1 MKLGHKKIALG
12 DSPGLIGRLH
22 VSSIFNMNSTLKKGR
37 WQWL

>member
-22 VSSIFNMNSTLKKGR
+22 ESSITKLI
-37 WQWL
+37 LY

>member
-22 VSSIFNMNSTLKKGR
+22 ESSNYTFNYIPKIGSL
-37 WQWL
+37 Q